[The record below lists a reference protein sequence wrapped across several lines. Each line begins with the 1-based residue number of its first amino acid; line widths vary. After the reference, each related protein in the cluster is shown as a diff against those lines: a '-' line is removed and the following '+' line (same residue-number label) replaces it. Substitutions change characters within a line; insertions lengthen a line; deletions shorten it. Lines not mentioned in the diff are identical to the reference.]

1 MFLTSLIRT
10 SSPSPHL
17 PSLIALD
24 CVQTPPTLTK
34 KSEFFLRGGGVCTQ
48 AIIELVL
55 INMNSPS
62 HNSLNYMHLLSS
74 ISAWVYLYTLGF
86 TYMHLPHP
94 YALPSPLCT
103 FLRLCTPDFKRWLSF
118 SLIRTFIHLYTF
130 VSSSVCTSRY
140 FSALFVSYIRAC
152 LHLYALAFTYVQFS
166 DRVFSDSRILVG
178 HILRRLCCIKFLL

>member
-103 FLRLCTPDFKRWLSF
+103 FLRLCTPDFKRRLSF
-118 SLIRTFIHLYTF
+118 SLIRTFIHLYTLGLF
-130 VSSSVCTSRY
+130 ISVHFSLLFSTFRQLYTRLSSLICACFHLCAVFRPCFLW
-140 FSALFVSYIRAC
+140 FSYSGRPHTPEAL
-152 LHLYALAFTYVQFS
+152 LY
-166 DRVFSDSRILVG
+166 
-178 HILRRLCCIKFLL
+178 